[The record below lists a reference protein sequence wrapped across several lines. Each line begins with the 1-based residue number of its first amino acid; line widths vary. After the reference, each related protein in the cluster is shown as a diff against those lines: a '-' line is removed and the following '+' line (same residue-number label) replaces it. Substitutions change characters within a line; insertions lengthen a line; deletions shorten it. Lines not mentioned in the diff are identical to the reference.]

1 MAVPYSSF
9 YKPSANA
16 SGKVID
22 TFSRNVDN
30 GRAMK
35 RFFALTVAVAASI
48 GLTQTVSS
56 GPEPFSGKEMKQV
69 APAPLPECNWSG
81 FYVGALA
88 GYARGDLRWSDTDT
102 SDFPPPGSVD
112 TSGPS
117 TLVDRNQSGFLG
129 GGELGFN
136 YQWNRFVFGL
146 ESTFVYSDLQA
157 HTAKDLFDEPNIF
170 DTRSDW
176 QGTISGRV
184 GFAWNKLLFY
194 AKGGAQFNQ
203 QRYAWRHGDTE
214 SESVDT
220 FKTDETRVGAL
231 VGGGL
236 EYMFNCRWS
245 AKLEYNHAFLGT
257 DTITGTRIDDGLP
270 EQESY
275 DVDLNQDTVF
285 FGVNYKFWG
294 F

>member
-1 MAVPYSSF
+1 MNRLAL
-9 YKPSANA
+9 
-16 SGKVID
+16 
-22 TFSRNVDN
+22 TFVTL
-30 GRAMK
+30 
-35 RFFALTVAVAASI
+35 FALVGFAYA
-48 GLTQTVSS
+48 
-56 GPEPFSGKEMKQV
+56 GPEPISGKEMKQV
-69 APAPLPECNWSG
+69 APAPPPECNWSG

-102 SDFPPPGSVD
+102 SIFPDPGSD
-112 TSGPS
+112 PGASA

-146 ESTFVYSDLQA
+146 EGTFVYSDLQA
-157 HTAKDLFDEPNIF
+157 HTAKDLLDEPNTF

-214 SESVDT
+214 SESVDV

-236 EYMFNCRWS
+236 EYMINCHWS

-275 DVDLNQDTVF
+275 DVSLNQDTVF

>member
-1 MAVPYSSF
+1 
-9 YKPSANA
+9 
-16 SGKVID
+16 
-22 TFSRNVDN
+22 
-30 GRAMK
+30 MK
-35 RFFALTVAVAASI
+35 RYFALPVVVFALI
-48 GLTQTVSS
+48 GLVQIGSA
-56 GPEPFSGKEMKQV
+56 GPEPLSGKEMKQV
-69 APAPLPECNWSG
+69 APAPPPECNWSG

-102 SDFPPPGSVD
+102 SIFPDPGSD
-112 TSGPS
+112 PGASA

-146 ESTFVYSDLQA
+146 EGTFVYSDLQA
-157 HTAKDLFDEPNIF
+157 HTTKDLLDEPNTF

-214 SESVDT
+214 TENVDV

-236 EYMFNCRWS
+236 EYMINCRWS

-257 DTITGTRIDDGLP
+257 DTITGTRIDDGVA
-270 EQESY
+270 ENESF
-275 DVDLNQDTVF
+275 DVSLNQDTVF

>member
-1 MAVPYSSF
+1 
-9 YKPSANA
+9 
-16 SGKVID
+16 
-22 TFSRNVDN
+22 
-30 GRAMK
+30 MK
-35 RFFALTVAVAASI
+35 RFFALTVVVAASI

-81 FYVGALA
+81 FYVGAVA
-88 GYARGDLRWSDTDT
+88 GYGRGDLVWRDV
-102 SDFPPPGSVD
+102 DFEPPF
-112 TSGPS
+112 SGNETA

-146 ESTFVYSDLQA
+146 EGTFVYSDLQA
-157 HTAKDLFDEPNIF
+157 HTVKGLGDSDGEANSY

-214 SESVDT
+214 SVSLDV

-236 EYMFNCRWS
+236 EYMINCHWS
-245 AKLEYNHAFLGT
+245 AKLEYNHGFLGT
-257 DTITGTRIDDGLP
+257 DTITGTRIDQGVA
-270 EQESY
+270 ENESF
-275 DVDLNQDTVF
+275 DVSLNQDTVF
-285 FGVNYKFWG
+285 FGVNYRFWG